1 MGMTLLARKIRS
13 GYGLHRVSSRK
24 IAEQL
29 GVSEVS
35 AKSWANG
42 AFRPEGEN
50 LLGLARLLGVDA
62 GILSDFV
69 PEDEAIRAL
78 AAAYRDAPI
87 RRELDPPPSDDLA
100 SRRKGSQPA

>member
-1 MGMTLLARKIRS
+1 MARKIRS

-24 IAEQL
+24 VAELL

-62 GILSDFV
+62 GILSDFIA
-69 PEDEAIRAL
+69 EEEAILAL
-78 AAAYRDAPI
+78 AAAYPNAPI
-87 RRELDPPPSDDLA
+87 RRELDPRTRDDLA
-100 SRRKGSQPA
+100 PRRKGSHPG